1 MTESPNHGN
10 TIILAKQTIKGIAW
24 LLGSRAWYQFIHFL
38 VSIILARLLLPEDF
52 GLLGMALVFTNFLN
66 TLSDFGL
73 TSAIVQQ
80 KDVSEQ
86 QLSSIFWFD
95 LFIGLL
101 CAILLIVISP
111 LISQF
116 YKEPRMIQ
124 ILSVLSINF
133 ILLNGNI
140 VPYALAQKEL
150 DFGKITRIN
159 ALAVFFSGS
168 IAILTAYL
176 GLGVWALVLQSL
188 SSSLLLLIL
197 FWFRSTFIPRFHFN
211 LEDLKNIW
219 KYSMNLMGFSVTNYF
234 SRNADYM
241 IVGHYLGTAALGFY
255 TLAYNLMLFPIT
267 NLVGV
272 INQAVF
278 PAFAK
283 IQDSPETVSNAYI
296 KSCQYLGFFTIPA
309 MTGLA
314 IFSKEAILTIYGTKW
329 LESAG
334 VLSLLCLVA
343 LFQPFTSLVGVLFLA
358 RGFTKWLFRW
368 SLVITPIMIASF
380 LIGIKWGIKGVATGY
395 LIAQFLVL
403 IFGMPFMY
411 RKVGVSITQLLGA
424 LKIPA
429 VSAVIMAIAVFVIRH
444 WLVRI
449 LEFSPVIILAIGGT
463 SGVLIYLSL
472 LFFLRKHFWEVI
484 KSDLDNIIPAKVSN
498 G

>member
-1 MTESPNHGN
+1 MTETPSQRN
-10 TIILAKQTIKGIAW
+10 TVTLARQTIKGIAW

-38 VSIILARLLLPEDF
+38 VSIILARLLLPDDF

-80 KDVSEQ
+80 KDVSDQ

-95 LFIGLL
+95 MLIGLL

-111 LISQF
+111 LISIF
-116 YKEPRMIQ
+116 YKESRIIQ
-124 ILSVLSINF
+124 ILSFLSLNF

-140 VPYALAQKEL
+140 VPYALAQKALEY
-150 DFGKITRIN
+150 GKITRIN
-159 ALAVFFSGS
+159 ALAVFISGL
-168 IAILTAYL
+168 IAILAAYL

-188 SSSLLLLIL
+188 SSSLLILIL
-197 FWFRSTFIPRFHFN
+197 FWFRSTFIPSLNFH
-211 LEDLKNIW
+211 LGDLKDIW
-219 KYSMNLMGFSVTNYF
+219 KYSLNLMGFSVTNYF

-241 IVGHYLGTAALGFY
+241 IIGHYLGSTSLGFY

-278 PAFAK
+278 PALAK
-283 IQDSPETVSNAYI
+283 IQDSPETVAHAYI

-314 IFSKEAILTIYGTKW
+314 IFSKEAILTIYGIKW
-329 LESAG
+329 LESAS

-368 SLVITPIMIASF
+368 SLVITPIMIVSF
-380 LIGIKWGIKGVATGY
+380 LAGIKWGIEGVAAGY

-411 RKVGVSITQLLGA
+411 RKVGVSIKQLLEA

-429 VSAVIMAIAVFVIRH
+429 ISAIIMGIAVYGIRQ
-444 WLVRI
+444 WLVNI
-449 LEFSPVIILAIGGT
+449 SVYSPMIILVIGALA
-463 SGVLIYLSL
+463 GVLIYSFL
-472 LFFLRKHFWEVI
+472 LYLFRKYFWKDI
-484 KSDLDNIIPAKVSN
+484 KSDLVNIIPAKVSN